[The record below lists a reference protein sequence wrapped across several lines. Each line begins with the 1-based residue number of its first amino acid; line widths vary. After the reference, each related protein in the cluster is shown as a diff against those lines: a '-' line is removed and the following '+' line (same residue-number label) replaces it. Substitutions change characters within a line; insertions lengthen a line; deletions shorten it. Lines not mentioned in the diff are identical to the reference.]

1 MHVKTISRRDWDL
14 CISPDDVAM
23 LEYFE
28 NNPPKEQ
35 RVEIFESDAAMLAG
49 LDAAAKRCNPKRR
62 IPMAETILDGTD
74 EQPAGHRILEG
85 SDLEIAYNR
94 SGDHLVLR
102 VNKGPVQV
110 FRVML
115 VDAFKKIDDQK
126 LFNFNSVSP
135 DFVFKIGDVR
145 EGLLAMGRAVGL
157 DAAQMQKLEAKAR
170 EIGG

>member
-1 MHVKTISRRDWDL
+1 MS
-14 CISPDDVAM
+14 
-23 LEYFE
+23 
-28 NNPPKEQ
+28 
-35 RVEIFESDAAMLAG
+35 
-49 LDAAAKRCNPKRR
+49 
-62 IPMAETILDGTD
+62 ETILDGTN
-74 EQPAGHRILEG
+74 EEPPGHRILDG

-115 VDAFKKIDDQK
+115 VDAFKHFDDHK

-145 EGLLAMGRAVGL
+145 EGLMAIGRAVGL
-157 DAAQMQKLEAKAR
+157 APEQMQKLEAKAR
-170 EIGG
+170 EIAP